1 MGSPASDRPRL
12 LAAAGLAVL
21 TAILGLLLLS
31 PNGLVGN
38 GLVQA
43 SYDTL
48 HRLAGE
54 ESLSNC
60 PVVIV
65 YLDLQSYRALAI
77 DPKAVYARFLY
88 GLEAYLTND
97 MKEALPR
104 FQRAHQLNP
113 GDSRTALYLGLTT
126 ESLGQPEQALALYEE
141 AVRLETAAG
150 ALRAETLLPGA
161 RLHLLL
167 GRLEESERISQTEH
181 GETRAAPEWCGEDAP
196 DGERK
201 PRRRCHQSSH

>member
-1 MGSPASDRPRL
+1 MGSPASNRPRL

-77 DPKAVYARFLY
+77 DPKQPRPRELNARL
-88 GLEAYLTND
+88 LE
-97 MKEALPR
+97 
-104 FQRAHQLNP
+104 
-113 GDSRTALYLGLTT
+113 
-126 ESLGQPEQALALYEE
+126 
-141 AVRLETAAG
+141 RLTAA
-150 ALRAETLLPGA
+150 R
-161 RLHLLL
+161 
-167 GRLEESERISQTEH
+167 GR
-181 GETRAAPEWCGEDAP
+181 PV
-196 DGERK
+196 
-201 PRRRCHQSSH
+201 